1 MRLQHAT
8 WALSLNG
15 PSAHAL
21 IKSLIVLERCEM
33 VHTRQS
39 KNTLA
44 NWRMYPLCSCYERLP
59 GLSVRK
65 AFHPRG
71 ARGAMAG
78 WAGELVR
85 H

>member
-1 MRLQHAT
+1 
-8 WALSLNG
+8 
-15 PSAHAL
+15 
-21 IKSLIVLERCEM
+21 M